1 MQEKI
6 DKLIIKQLTDN
17 ISAEETEVLNAW
29 IHESKEHAHYYERII
44 NDTSMRERYIAYGKI
59 NQEKAW
65 RYFKRRCLKRQSF
78 LPQLMRY
85 AAVLLIPLI
94 GIMAW
99 LYLSRQETVKPVLSQ
114 TARLSMIKSQQMGK
128 EKATLVLPN
137 GNNIVLH
144 ADGCSQDSLALYNQ
158 PSAKS
163 GDDAHQNNTLA
174 THKGNEFWLT
184 LEDGT
189 IIHLN
194 YNTTLIYPTSFGSD
208 ERRVYLKGEAYF
220 QVAKDKRPFFVD
232 TPNGSVKEYGTS
244 FNVNTKEGGKTI
256 VVLVEGSVS
265 VLTTS
270 GKEYMMKPGEMASI
284 QSPLNV
290 NINKVD
296 VEPYIAWNKGRFVF
310 DNYTLAQVMEVL
322 SSWYDLDVKFTSNDI
337 KQVHYTGS
345 IDKYGTIQPLMNAIR
360 GVTHLNI
367 TIRNNTIYIGK

>member
-1 MQEKI
+1 
-6 DKLIIKQLTDN
+6 
-17 ISAEETEVLNAW
+17 
-29 IHESKEHAHYYERII
+29 
-44 NDTSMRERYIAYGKI
+44 
-59 NQEKAW
+59 
-65 RYFKRRCLKRQSF
+65 
-78 LPQLMRY
+78 MRY

-94 GIMAW
+94 GVMAW

-194 YNTTLIYPTSFGSD
+194 YNTTLIYPTPFGSD

-220 QVAKDKRPFFVD
+220 QVAKDKTSVLRRYVPIGQYRQRVWHLLQCQHQGAGERPL
-232 TPNGSVKEYGTS
+232 SC
-244 FNVNTKEGGKTI
+244 
-256 VVLVEGSVS
+256 LVEGSVS
-265 VLTTS
+265 
-270 GKEYMMKPGEMASI
+270 
-284 QSPLNV
+284 QC
-290 NINKVD
+290 
-296 VEPYIAWNKGRFVF
+296 
-310 DNYTLAQVMEVL
+310 
-322 SSWYDLDVKFTSNDI
+322 
-337 KQVHYTGS
+337 
-345 IDKYGTIQPLMNAIR
+345 
-360 GVTHLNI
+360 
-367 TIRNNTIYIGK
+367 

>member
-1 MQEKI
+1 
-6 DKLIIKQLTDN
+6 
-17 ISAEETEVLNAW
+17 
-29 IHESKEHAHYYERII
+29 
-44 NDTSMRERYIAYGKI
+44 
-59 NQEKAW
+59 
-65 RYFKRRCLKRQSF
+65 
-78 LPQLMRY
+78 
-85 AAVLLIPLI
+85 
-94 GIMAW
+94 
-99 LYLSRQETVKPVLSQ
+99 
-114 TARLSMIKSQQMGK
+114 
-128 EKATLVLPN
+128 
-137 GNNIVLH
+137 
-144 ADGCSQDSLALYNQ
+144 
-158 PSAKS
+158 
-163 GDDAHQNNTLA
+163 
-174 THKGNEFWLT
+174 
-184 LEDGT
+184 
-189 IIHLN
+189 
-194 YNTTLIYPTSFGSD
+194 
-208 ERRVYLKGEAYF
+208 VYLKGEAYF

-256 VVLVEGSVS
+256 VGLVEGSVS